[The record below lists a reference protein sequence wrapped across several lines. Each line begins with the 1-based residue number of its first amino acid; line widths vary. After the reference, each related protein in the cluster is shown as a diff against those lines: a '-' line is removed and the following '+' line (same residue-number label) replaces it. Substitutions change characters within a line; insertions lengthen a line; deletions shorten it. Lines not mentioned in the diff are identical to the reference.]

1 MKNFSLAIFLKSQN
15 YTFLVK
21 TDRTILLTCK
31 KYQII
36 QRFILLVS
44 YKTYKEAFMDELFY
58 DIDKLAFLYD
68 RNRTCGVSKYHN
80 FLREFDV
87 FI

>member
-1 MKNFSLAIFLKSQN
+1 
-15 YTFLVK
+15 
-21 TDRTILLTCK
+21 
-31 KYQII
+31 
-36 QRFILLVS
+36 
-44 YKTYKEAFMDELFY
+44 MDELFY